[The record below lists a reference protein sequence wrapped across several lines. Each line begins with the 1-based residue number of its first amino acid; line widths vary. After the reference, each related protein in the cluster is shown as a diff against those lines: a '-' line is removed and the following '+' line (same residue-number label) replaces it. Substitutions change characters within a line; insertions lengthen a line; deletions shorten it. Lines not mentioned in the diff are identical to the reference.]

1 MSQKIISSFLTSMFE
16 DKNLFMQINGT
27 ENTMDAKY
35 MLIADALSENISL
48 LSEVIGEHLNL
59 NTNSIN
65 SINRNETHISV
76 AF

>member
-16 DKNLFMQINGT
+16 DKNIFMQINGT